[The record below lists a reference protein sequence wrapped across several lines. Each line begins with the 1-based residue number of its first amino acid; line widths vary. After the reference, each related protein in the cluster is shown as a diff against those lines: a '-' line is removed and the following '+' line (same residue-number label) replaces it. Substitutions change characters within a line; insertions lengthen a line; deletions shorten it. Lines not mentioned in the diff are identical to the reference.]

1 MPQPLVFYLRNIK
14 YGTKANHTFALS
26 AVNMQL
32 PGSQPERNKE
42 TSKQDKERKELAESF
57 SDGVSRLS
65 TMNSKMDRLKVVEG
79 MFVAHVH

>member
-1 MPQPLVFYLRNIK
+1 M
-14 YGTKANHTFALS
+14 
-26 AVNMQL
+26 NMQL

-57 SDGVSRLS
+57 SEGVSQLS

-79 MFVAHVH
+79 MFVTQVH